1 MTHDNKLNPVMLD
14 AFRKAMANRHASEEI
29 SHTVREIIGSNATR

>member
-1 MTHDNKLNPVMLD
+1 MTHDNKLNAVMLD

-29 SHTVREIIGSNATR
+29 SHTVREIIGNATR